1 MEAFVAEQISD
12 DFTRELFKRA
22 KRINKKIIQ
31 IEELESKL
39 ATISKKN
46 KAEVMEKVN
55 SKPSLLQSLESLAQ
69 TFELYLPYRPAAAPS
84 DSAPNPQPDHQESKP
99 SPKQL
104 ESQHQVVDC
113 QIIQP
118 RDEKN
123 FKHTET

>member
-55 SKPSLLQSLESLAQ
+55 SKPSLLQ
-69 TFELYLPYRPAAAPS
+69 
-84 DSAPNPQPDHQESKP
+84 
-99 SPKQL
+99 
-104 ESQHQVVDC
+104 
-113 QIIQP
+113 
-118 RDEKN
+118 
-123 FKHTET
+123 